1 MNYQVQGGGKW
12 LKRAT
17 NSTTTTNKK
26 ENYTAYV
33 HRQKSA
39 KGKHKLTEIFRAG
52 EVKQHK
58 NRHKKEEGEIQRQ
71 ICKKGKYK
79 LTGGQTEKKLQ
90 QTQEQT
96 QERRK
101 RNTQVEM

>member
-26 ENYTAYV
+26 ENYKAYV

-52 EVKQHK
+52 EVKQ
-58 NRHKKEEGEIQRQ
+58 
-71 ICKKGKYK
+71 
-79 LTGGQTEKKLQ
+79 

-96 QERRK
+96 QEKKKEKYRGRYVRK
-101 RNTQVEM
+101 GNTN

>member
-26 ENYTAYV
+26 ENYKAYV

-52 EVKQHK
+52 GSEKRRK
-58 NRHKKEEGEIQRQ
+58 RHKKEERKIQRQ
-71 ICKKGKYK
+71 KCEKGKYK
-79 LTGGQTEKKLQ
+79 LTGGQSEKIKEQ

-96 QERRK
+96 
-101 RNTQVEM
+101 